1 MDGQQQKSI
10 HVLLIEDEAGDA
22 GLIRF
27 ALRQAQ
33 HVSFQVTWMSCLRE
47 LHEWEQNTSHGDECS
62 TLCCWI

>member
-1 MDGQQQKSI
+1 MDGQQQKNI

-47 LHEWEQNTSHGDECS
+47 LPDLRPSAPAIIPS
-62 TLCCWI
+62 F